1 MRKISVVAIVMI
13 ALLASTTGVA
23 QAQKSGIKLADKLV
37 SRAQATTSA
46 IRSTNLQVKK
56 TLEHYNYII
65 DGKAADPVAEYKKL
79 GKDLDKCL
87 AERENVRVKADAM
100 QKAADKY
107 FANWEASQGGYSS
120 DEMRAKSEASL
131 AETKANYAKIFEAGS
146 EAGADFDAFIA
157 KMSDQIRFLG
167 QNLNPSAIAE
177 LSDEAAELNGQ
188 ADTFFK
194 SITETLKVG
203 SEYTNSL
210 KP

>member
-1 MRKISVVAIVMI
+1 MRRTFVTAIVMV
-13 ALLASTTGVA
+13 ALLISIGGVA

-37 SRAQATTSA
+37 SRAQATNSA

-65 DGKAADPVAEYKKL
+65 DGKASDPVAEYKKL

-87 AERENVRVKADAM
+87 VERNNVSTKVDAM

-120 DEMRAKSEASL
+120 DEMRAKSEARL
-131 AETKANYAKIFEAGS
+131 AETKANYAKIFEAGR
-146 EAGADFDAFIA
+146 EAGANFDGFIA
-157 KMSDQIRFLG
+157 KMKDQIIFLG
-167 QNLNPSAIAE
+167 QDLNPSAIAD

-188 ADTFFK
+188 ADSFFK
-194 SITETLKVG
+194 SITETLKVATD
-203 SEYTNSL
+203 YTNSI